1 MKIAVTSD
9 GPTINNN
16 VEERFQRWFYFLI
29 VDSDTMEIESIQNQ
43 DTSQEGDI
51 WIKSAK
57 FLAEKGVSILLAGNC
72 DTNTINTFKDLGIQ
86 VIARMNGRVQ
96 DVVEHFI
103 ACIHPPLRLK
113 CQKQE

>member
-16 VEERFQRWFYFLI
+16 VEERFQRWPYFLI
-29 VDSDTMEIESIQNQ
+29 IDSDTMNIESIDNQNLA
-43 DTSQEGDI
+43 QESDI

-57 FLAEKGVSILLAGNC
+57 FLAEKGVSLLLTGNC
-72 DTNTINTFKDLGIQ
+72 GTNTMKIFKDLGIQ
-86 VIARMNGRVQ
+86 VVERMSGRVQ

-103 ACIHPPLRLK
+103 SCIHPPLRLH
-113 CQKQE
+113 C